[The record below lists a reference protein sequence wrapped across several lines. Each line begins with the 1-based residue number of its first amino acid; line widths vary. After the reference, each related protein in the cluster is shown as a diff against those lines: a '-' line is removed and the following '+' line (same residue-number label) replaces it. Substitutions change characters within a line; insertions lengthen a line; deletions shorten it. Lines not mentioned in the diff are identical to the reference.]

1 MKFNVTSEIGEL
13 QSVIL
18 HKPGPEIERMTPENI
33 ERSLYSDIL
42 NMSIASVEYAEFSGI
57 LEKVSKV
64 YYITDLFEEV
74 INNKLFKNELLNN
87 IQTKYQNKEISNI
100 LDQLSDKQ
108 LIKQLIEGIPQQ
120 KDTYT
125 KFLSPERY
133 ELSPLHN
140 FFFTRDIAVTM
151 NNNVIIGKMA
161 NSIRERET
169 FIIKSIIKY
178 HPEFEAN
185 IIDLGN
191 SEMSNLTIE
200 GGDIFVLSK
209 DVLLIG
215 NSVRTNSKSIDLL
228 IEYLKINC
236 KEPKYIIIQQLPH
249 SPESLIHLDMAFSVI
264 DYDLCIIYEPFLS
277 RPSKYQTY
285 MVKIENGK
293 VKINEEINILKAL
306 KKVGFDYKPIFCGG
320 NNDEWIQE
328 REQWHS
334 GANFLTIAPGKVI
347 GYKRNSYTV
356 EELSKHGFRII
367 PANELI
373 KGKNDFIKSE
383 RVAITLSGSEL
394 ARGGGGARC
403 MSLPIKRREI

>member
-1 MKFNVTSEIGEL
+1 MKFSVTSEIGEL

-42 NMSIASVEYAEFSGI
+42 NLSIASIEYAEFSQI
-57 LEKVSKV
+57 LEMVSRV
-64 YYITDLFEEV
+64 YYITELLEEV
-74 INNKLFKNELLNN
+74 ISNKLFKEELINE
-87 IQTKYQNKEISNI
+87 IQNKFPIKGINKC
-100 LDQLSDKQ
+100 LDQLTDKQ
-108 LIKQLIEGIPQQ
+108 LIKQLIEGLPQQ

-125 KFLSPERY
+125 KYLSSERY
-133 ELSPLHN
+133 VLNPLHN
-140 FFFTRDIAVTM
+140 FFFTRDIAVAI
-151 NNNVIIGKMA
+151 NNDIIISKMA
-161 NSIRERET
+161 NTIRERET
-169 FIIKSIIKY
+169 TIIKLITKY

-185 IIDLGN
+185 IVDLDN
-191 SEMSNLTIE
+191 SEINSPTIE

-215 NSVRTNSKSIDLL
+215 NGIRTNSQSIDFL
-228 IEYLKINC
+228 IKYLKNNS
-236 KEPKYIIIQQLPH
+236 KEPKHIIIQQLPH

-264 DYDLCIIYEPFLS
+264 DYDLCIIYEPFLL

-285 MVKIENGK
+285 MVKIDNGK

-306 KKVGFDYKPIFCGG
+306 NKVGFDYKPVFCGG

-347 GYKRNSYTV
+347 GYKRNSYTI
-356 EELSKHGFRII
+356 EELSKNDFTII
-367 PANELI
+367 PA
-373 KGKNDFIKSE
+373 KNIIENHIDVNKYKKI
-383 RVAITLSGSEL
+383 AITLSGSEL

-403 MSLPIKRREI
+403 MSLPILRKEI